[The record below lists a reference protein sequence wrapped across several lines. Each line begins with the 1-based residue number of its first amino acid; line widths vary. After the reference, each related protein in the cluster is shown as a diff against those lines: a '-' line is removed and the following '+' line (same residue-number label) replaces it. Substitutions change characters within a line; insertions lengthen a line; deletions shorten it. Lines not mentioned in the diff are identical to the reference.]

1 MIGLVNTISVA
12 MTAARLA
19 SLMEK
24 SPENEQKKDYDPTVV
39 PPGLAPENVLN
50 KVYEVKH
57 PTPKPW

>member
-19 SLMEK
+19 NLMEK
-24 SPENEQKKDYDPTVV
+24 APEVKKDYDPTVV
-39 PPGLAPENVLN
+39 PPGLAPENILN
-50 KVYEVKH
+50 KVYEIKH